1 VEKKLS
7 KSALARSLGVS
18 RSSLYY
24 IPKQLK
30 KDEAIRDLILN
41 TLNEH
46 PSYGHRFIAL
56 ELKTS
61 KNRIRRVMVKYGIKP
76 RIGYK
81 KPRYGS
87 KTSVTTGMPNRTKGI
102 SPIAPN
108 VIWVGDFTYLSFHGR
123 ILYLATV
130 MDRYTREIIAWQIG
144 LHHTTRL
151 ILDVLEEALRKR
163 EAHPYIFHSDQ
174 GSEYTANSC
183 IEWLV
188 KNKIHPSHSPKGKP
202 WNNGHQES
210 FYAKFKMLLGKPSQ
224 YSTIELLIEE
234 IGKKIHYYNTK
245 RMHSALKMP
254 PRVFY
259 EKEIKSLKSGPASV

>member
-1 VEKKLS
+1 MEKKLS

-24 IPKQLK
+24 IPKLIK
-30 KDEAIRDLILN
+30 KDENLRDCILGV
-41 TLNEH
+41 LSEF
-46 PSYGHRFIAL
+46 PAYGHRNIAL
-56 ELKTS
+56 ELNTG
-61 KNRIRRVMVKYGIKP
+61 KNRVYRVMVKYGIKP
-76 RIGYK
+76 LIAYK
-81 KPRYGS
+81 KPKYGS
-87 KTSVTTGMPNRTKGI
+87 KTSVMAGVPNRTKGI

-108 VIWVGDFTYLSFHGR
+108 DIWVGDFTYLHFHGR
-123 ILYLATV
+123 VLYLATV

-163 EAHPYIFHSDQ
+163 DVHPSLFHSDQ
-174 GSEYTANSC
+174 GSEYTANEC

-188 KNKIHPSHSPKGKP
+188 KNKIQPSHSPKGKP

-210 FYAKFKMLLGKPSQ
+210 FYARFKLEFGKPSRFE
-224 YSTIELLIEE
+224 TLELLIEA
-234 IGKKIHYYNTK
+234 IGKHIHRYNTK
-245 RMHSALKMP
+245 RRHSAFKMP

-259 EKEIKSLKSGPASV
+259 EKEMERLKSEKN